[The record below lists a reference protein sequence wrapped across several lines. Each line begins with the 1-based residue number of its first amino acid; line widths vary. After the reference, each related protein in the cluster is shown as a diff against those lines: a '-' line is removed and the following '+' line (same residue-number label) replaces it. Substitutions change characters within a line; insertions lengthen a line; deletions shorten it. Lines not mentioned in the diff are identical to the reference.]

1 MRLRSQVLYF
11 CLGICFALSCGSGTD
26 KPVWSEHIAPIVHR
40 NCAPCHRPGQ
50 VGHFNLLTYEETKL
64 HAHKIRY
71 TVSNRLMPPWPA
83 DPHYTEFSGQMV
95 LSDEEIRMVERWV
108 DQGCAPGDLKKV
120 PPVPSYP
127 EGSFLGKPDWV
138 VPVKPIALKGNATDR
153 FLMIK
158 VPFELPSDT
167 FLRAVEFVPGNT
179 KVVHHVNGD
188 MVRFEDALKKNVFDG
203 DWVTDQKHDS
213 TIQTAYRTIGLLHD
227 DGSYPTMVKSV
238 VNYLPGVIAQQYP
251 DGIGG
256 WKVNKKSAFVMADL
270 HYGPS
275 DEEVWDSSRI
285 NLFFAPGPPDRPLQ
299 EFQMG
304 TLGVS
309 PIVPPLVI
317 PPGKVS
323 TYRTQ
328 LFVPRAI
335 SVITVNPHMHLLG
348 KEFLAYALTPERDTI
363 RLIRIPR
370 WNFNW
375 QFFYT
380 FRKMVKI
387 PAGSTIVVEGVFDNT
402 SNNPFNPFNPPQTI
416 RDRDGSMKTTDEMFQ
431 FIVNYVPCREGD
443 ENVSL
448 ERNP

>member
-1 MRLRSQVLYF
+1 
-11 CLGICFALSCGSGTD
+11 
-26 KPVWSEHIAPIVHR
+26 
-40 NCAPCHRPGQ
+40 
-50 VGHFNLLTYEETKL
+50 
-64 HAHKIRY
+64 
-71 TVSNRLMPPWPA
+71 
-83 DPHYTEFSGQMV
+83 
-95 LSDEEIRMVERWV
+95 
-108 DQGCAPGDLKKV
+108 
-120 PPVPSYP
+120 
-127 EGSFLGKPDWV
+127 
-138 VPVKPIALKGNATDR
+138 
-153 FLMIK
+153 
-158 VPFELPSDT
+158 
-167 FLRAVEFVPGNT
+167 
-179 KVVHHVNGD
+179 
-188 MVRFEDALKKNVFDG
+188 
-203 DWVTDQKHDS
+203 
-213 TIQTAYRTIGLLHD
+213 
-227 DGSYPTMVKSV
+227 MVKSV

-251 DGIGG
+251 VGIGG

-431 FIVNYVPCREGD
+431 FIVNYVPYREGD